1 MWASSPLVA
10 DTPQDLANKAEQ
22 LIRGGDK
29 EGAFAILLEAERA
42 GPASPQS
49 EDRIG
54 FLYAV
59 LGRGPEAVR
68 HFEKSIAL
76 DTSYAAGHYH
86 LGVALWQAND
96 HEHGVQELEAAAK
109 LAPNVFDY
117 RYRLGS
123 AYLLLGKP
131 DEAAAEL
138 KQAVGLDGT
147 KIAAWQDLGRALQGT
162 GDLAGAVDANEHA
175 LAFDPANDS
184 LRDNYAYL
192 LIETRRAEQGIEESR
207 KVLAHNP
214 ADLSA
219 LMNIGYARLMTGA
232 FDAAEQAY
240 RQAVAADGQSAVAH
254 YDLGI
259 ALKMRDQL
267 EAAQTEFKEAI
278 RLEPRLAEAHYSLGI
293 ADWQL
298 GDFAGMS
305 EQMRAALGIRPEYAE
320 AHYMLGIALKQG
332 RDLDGATVELKEAIR
347 LDPSTPGPY
356 NTLGQILRIKG
367 DKTVSD
373 QMFATG
379 ARLKRE
385 KESQLAN
392 TLDQGMR
399 GGSVMKPLGG
409 GPQ

>member
-1 MWASSPLVA
+1 MNGA
-10 DTPQDLANKAEQ
+10 LAT
-22 LIRGGDK
+22 LS
-29 EGAFAILLEAERA
+29 EAENA
-42 GPASPQS
+42 APASAES

-54 FLYAV
+54 FLFAV
-59 LGRGPEAVR
+59 LGRGADAVR

-76 DTSYAAGHYH
+76 DGSYAAGHYH

-96 HEHGVQELEAAAK
+96 REHSLTELQAAAK

-123 AYLLLGKP
+123 ALLQVGDL
-131 DEAAAEL
+131 DEAAMEL
-138 KQAVGLDGT
+138 RQAIGLDVMKPG
-147 KIAAWQDLGRALQGT
+147 AWQDLGRALEAK
-162 GDLAGAVDANEHA
+162 GDLAGAVDATEHA
-175 LAFDPANDS
+175 LALDASNDV
-184 LRDNYAYL
+184 LRNSYAYL
-192 LIETRRAEQGIEESR
+192 LIETRRAQQGIAESQ

-214 ADLSA
+214 ADVSA
-219 LMNIGYARLMTGA
+219 MLNIGYAHLMTGE
-232 FDAAEQAY
+232 FDLAEQAY
-240 RQAVAADGQSAVAH
+240 RQAVGADGKSAVAH

-267 EAAQTEFKEAI
+267 EAAQSEFKEAI
-278 RLEPRLAEAHYSLGI
+278 RLEPKLAEAHYSLGI

-298 GDFAGMS
+298 GDFSGMA
-305 EQMRAALGIRPEYAE
+305 EQMRAALEIRPEYPE
-320 AHYMLGIALKQG
+320 AHYMLGIALKQAS
-332 RDLDGATVELKEAIR
+332 DYEKAIAELKEAIR

-367 DKTVSD
+367 DKAGSEE
-373 QMFATG
+373 MFATG

-399 GGSVMKPLGG
+399 GGTIMKPLGG